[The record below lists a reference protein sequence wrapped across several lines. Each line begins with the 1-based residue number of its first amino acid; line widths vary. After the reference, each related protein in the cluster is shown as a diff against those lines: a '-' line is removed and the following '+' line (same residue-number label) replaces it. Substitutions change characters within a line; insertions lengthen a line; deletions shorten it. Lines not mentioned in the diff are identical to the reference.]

1 MTVQARWLIM
11 KKAQCSRKTG
21 LHSLSKEPYIR
32 SPNSLIFAFE
42 RALHSLSKEPI
53 PRQFEQNRAKSLIM
67 KKDKYSHH
75 TALYS
80 THIANNPILT
90 FERALYSLSKE
101 PYIRSRKSP
110 IFALQIALYPLLK
123 EPYVP
128 SPESQSFD
136 SSSKIAHR
144 DSPKRALY
152 SLSKKPY
159 IRSQKSPI
167 FALEKDS
174 YLLVK
179 EPVF

>member
-1 MTVQARWLIM
+1 M
-11 KKAQCSRKTG
+11 KKAK
-21 LHSLSKEPYIR
+21 H
-32 SPNSLIFAFE
+32 
-42 RALHSLSKEPI
+42 
-53 PRQFEQNRAKSLIM
+53 
-67 KKDKYSHH
+67 SHH
-75 TALYS
+75 TALYL
-80 THIANNPILT
+80 TYIANNHIANNPILT

-136 SSSKIAHR
+136 SSGKIAHR

-152 SLSKKPY
+152 SLSENPY